1 LNETRR
7 QLDRL
12 LADRDHAARR
22 AREEKARLKEA
33 RERVAFTQEAQR
45 VVQEVAA
52 RVQQQAHDRIA
63 SVVSRC
69 LAAVFGEDAYQFRID
84 FEQKRGRT
92 EAKLVFVRGDLVLE
106 DPTGESGGGQVDVA
120 ALALRLACLAL
131 SRPRKRLLLCL
142 DEPMRNVN
150 GEVYQERVGQL
161 LLTLAEEMGVQFVV
175 VSDDDWLKV
184 GKVIEL

>member
-1 LNETRR
+1 LNDVRR

-12 LADRDHAARR
+12 LADRDHAIRR
-22 AREEKARLKEA
+22 VKEEKSRLEDA
-33 RERVAFTQEAQR
+33 QERVADAQEAQR
-45 VVQEVAA
+45 IVQEVAEQ
-52 RVQQQAHDRIA
+52 VQRQAHDRIA

-69 LAAVFGEDAYQFRID
+69 LASVFGEDAYQFRID

-92 EAKLVFVRGDLVLE
+92 EARLVFVRGDLVLE
-106 DPTGESGGGQVDVA
+106 DPTGEGGGGQVDVA
-120 ALALRLACLAL
+120 AFALRLACLVL
-131 SRPRKRLLLCL
+131 SRPRKRLILFL

-161 LLTLAEEMGVQFVV
+161 LLTLAEEMGVQFIV